1 MERDIEYIKKRQEEF
16 ERLANQF
23 IDFLYEYGTP
33 HSIITI
39 EQTGA
44 QFYQGE
50 CATPFELRD

>member
-1 MERDIEYIKKRQEEF
+1 MEYIKKRQEEF
-16 ERLANQF
+16 KRLSDQF

-50 CATPFELRD
+50 CGTPFELRD

>member
-16 ERLANQF
+16 ERLSKQF
-23 IDFLYEYGTP
+23 IDFLYEHGTP

-44 QFYQGE
+44 QFYSGE
-50 CATPFELRD
+50 CATKFELRD

>member
-1 MERDIEYIKKRQEEF
+1 MERDMEYIKKRQEEF
-16 ERLANQF
+16 ERLSKQF

-44 QFYQGE
+44 QFYEGE